1 METAIKKLIKDL
13 EAKEAAAVE
22 AKAKKAAELHEMQKN
37 AVAALMSYFSLS
49 SSELPI
55 ALIQQILEVLDFYLN
70 RQLLRTSPYYKGFHG
85 HNPDEINH
93 EIGLGRV
100 GSIVAVQCCKC
111 KNPVDCIKDG
121 PVTTIVMPYCKNH
134 LISQFNFYHKH
145 TCFLYRDLNA
155 QSRTINPLVYIGPPR
170 RTVFD
175 SCPMC
180 KNCGKRTFVTD
191 KHEDFVEGSIVI
203 VGQLCNECTIEY
215 VKTTRCV
222 KCHSRTRWC
231 KKFQFLANNC
241 DACGGKGQI
250 PKYAEEVLPYLK

>member
-1 METAIKKLIKDL
+1 MDIKGFIAEL
-13 EAKEAAAVE
+13 
-22 AKAKKAAELHEMQKN
+22 KAKKAIDLKNKAKKASELREMQKN
-37 AVAALMSYFSLS
+37 AVAALMSYFRLS
-49 SSELPI
+49 ASEIPI
-55 ALIQQILEVLDFYLN
+55 DKIQLILEIFDFYLN
-70 RQLLRTSPYYKGFHG
+70 RQKQQTSPYYKGFRG
-85 HNPDEINH
+85 HNPSEINY

-100 GSIVAVQCCKC
+100 DSVIAVKCCMC
-111 KNPVDCIKDG
+111 ENLVDTVKDG
-121 PVTTIVMPYCKNH
+121 PVTTIIMPYCKNH

-155 QSRTINPLVYIGPPR
+155 QGGVLNPYVFISLSCS
-170 RTVFD
+170 TVFN

-250 PKYAEEVLPYLK
+250 PKYTEEVLPYLK